1 MAAELNEIAST
12 IERLTARYEQ
22 LSNGM
27 IPVITASQQDDSKS
41 VVVPVN
47 THATTQKDYIVL
59 RVLC

>member
-1 MAAELNEIAST
+1 MAAELKEIAST

-27 IPVITASQQDDSKS
+27 IPVTTASQQDNSKS